1 MKTNQWAAASAAV
14 FTMSVL
20 SLSSAQAQSTIPA
33 TPSGVMTAFPTVVQT
48 GTKPTLTW
56 NILYPAQ
63 IGFPPPP
70 AGEAA
75 SLAPA
80 GGITVPFRSSW

>member
-1 MKTNQWAAASAAV
+1 MKTSQWTAASAAV
-14 FTMSVL
+14 FVLSIL
-20 SLSSAQAQSTIPA
+20 SLSRAQAQSTIPA

-63 IGFPPPP
+63 IGFPPPRRGRRQ
-70 AGEAA
+70 AWLRRGE
-75 SLAPA
+75 
-80 GGITVPFRSSW
+80 